1 MNIVG
6 NGSVNL
12 TDRKLD
18 LTFLVAPF
26 TTTDSVIKKIPLL
39 RDILGGSLITIP
51 VRVKGPF
58 DKLDVK
64 TMPPDAVG
72 EGLAGMMKRTL
83 QLPFKIIEPVIP
95 GTKKKS

>member
-1 MNIVG
+1 
-6 NGSVNL
+6 
-12 TDRKLD
+12 LD
-18 LTFLVAPF
+18 ITFLVAPF
-26 TTTDSVIKKIPLL
+26 TTTDSVIKKIPVL
-39 RDILGGSLITIP
+39 RDILGGSLVTIP

-58 DKLDVK
+58 AKLEVE
-64 TMPPDAVG
+64 TIPPEAVA